1 MKAGI
6 LVRKHKADQSQQVI
20 FLTSKWLMQEEKKS
34 LQRSSV

>member
-20 FLTSKWLMQEEKKS
+20 FLTFKWLMQEKKS
-34 LQRSSV
+34 LQRNSV